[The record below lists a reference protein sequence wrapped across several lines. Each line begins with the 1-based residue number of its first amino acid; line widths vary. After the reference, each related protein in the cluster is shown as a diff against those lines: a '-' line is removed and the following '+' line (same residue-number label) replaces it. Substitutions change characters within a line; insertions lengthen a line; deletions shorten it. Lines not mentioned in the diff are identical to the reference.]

1 MTDATPAPSGAP
13 TLVGR
18 IVRLEPL
25 TEAHREALRPV
36 AQDERIW
43 TTSLTHALGPSFD
56 TWFDD
61 ALAERASGRRLPFAV
76 RLAEGRL
83 VGSSSFLDVTPAHR
97 RVEIGATWY
106 HPDVWGTA
114 VNPEC
119 KLLLLGHAFDVMQ
132 VNRVALVTDALN
144 LRSQAAIAKLGAVR
158 DGVLRSDRI
167 TQGGRVRDSVVFS
180 ILAPEWP
187 PVRAR
192 LEQRLIAFERHGS
205 GLA

>member
-1 MTDATPAPSGAP
+1 MTDATPALSGAP

-144 LRSQAAIAKLGAVR
+144 LRSQAAIAKLGAMR

-187 PVRAR
+187 SVKAR

>member
-1 MTDATPAPSGAP
+1 MTEVLPPRSGAS
-13 TLVGR
+13 TLLGR

-25 TEAHREALRPV
+25 TEAHREALRPL
-36 AQDERIW
+36 AQEERIW
-43 TTSLTHALGPSFD
+43 TTSLTHGLGPAFD
-56 TWFDD
+56 TWFDA
-61 ALAERASGRRLPFAV
+61 ALRERDSGRRLPFAV
-76 RLAEGRL
+76 RTEDRAL
-83 VGSSSFLDVTPAHR
+83 VGSSSYLDVTPEHR

-106 HPDVWGTA
+106 HPGVWGTA

-119 KLLLLGHAFDVMQ
+119 KLLLLGHAFDVMR
-132 VNRVALVTDALN
+132 VNRVALITDALN

-158 DGVLRSDRI
+158 EGVLRSDRI

-187 PVRAR
+187 QVRTR
-192 LEQRLIAFERHGS
+192 LEQRLVAFERHGS

>member
-1 MTDATPAPSGAP
+1 MTDATPALSGAP

-43 TTSLTHALGPSFD
+43 RTSLTHALGPSFD

-144 LRSQAAIAKLGAVR
+144 LRSQAAIAKLGAMR

-187 PVRAR
+187 SVKAR

>member
-187 PVRAR
+187 SVRAR